1 MSIFVVTS
9 FWQLWKSI
17 INSSAVI
24 KHSCKQS
31 PYIYISRWMNWHNS
45 FHSLS
50 ASFCIIFSQAN
61 VKILIATVIFR
72 VLYYSVFLVNV
83 LVCNEPCRKM
93 NTLIITLFKSNFL
106 LNSLRNILSWC
117 NYCNCTGFS
126 ICSFI
131 YKYMESPDSLAC
143 VILLNIFLAVWR
155 RSIWVTWSKPK
166 SKIKKNNKNKHS
178 LIVSR
183 PSVS

>member
-1 MSIFVVTS
+1 M
-9 FWQLWKSI
+9 
-17 INSSAVI
+17 
-24 KHSCKQS
+24 
-31 PYIYISRWMNWHNS
+31 YWHNS

-50 ASFCIIFSQAN
+50 ASLCIIFSQTN

-72 VLYYSVFLVNV
+72 ILSYFVFLVNV

-106 LNSLRNILSWC
+106 LNSLRKILSWC
-117 NYCNCTGFS
+117 NYCDCTGYS
-126 ICSFI
+126 ICPLI
-131 YKYMESPDSLAC
+131 YKYTESPDSLAC

-155 RSIWVTWSKPK
+155 RSIWVTQSKPK
-166 SKIKKNNKNKHS
+166 SKIKKKKNTQS

-183 PSVS
+183 PGVS